1 MAELVFVPRSFKA
14 SKKKSHQFSGNGN
27 IVVLGVMCLCIIDP
41 DATTL
46 KKVHLEES
54 FFPFLEF

>member
-14 SKKKSHQFSGNGN
+14 SKTKSHQFSGNGS
-27 IVVLGVMCLCIIDP
+27 IVVLGVMSLCIIHS

-54 FFPFLEF
+54 FIPFLEC